1 MTAIEIG
8 GDLAQLD
15 AAIDAL
21 PDRPAV
27 FLLWAKEG
35 EPYLSRTG
43 VLRRRLRRLLGERER
58 PSRLLN
64 LRHTAARIEYQLTGS
79 AFESSI
85 LFYEQARRHFPA
97 TYLRLMKLRMP
108 PYVKLVLNNE
118 FPRSHITTH
127 LARTGGLYSACA
139 ARNQLAGGVPSG
151 SACPTSLY
159 FGPFRSRVSAERFE
173 AQFLDLFQMRRC
185 QEDLA
190 PSPAHP
196 GCIYGEMAMC
206 LRPCQQVVGPAEYAT
221 EIARVAEFLR
231 TDGRSLL
238 ESIEHSRDRL
248 SQEMLFEEA
257 ARQHKR
263 FEKVQDVLR
272 LRDEL
277 ARDVDRL
284 NGVAITPSLAHDAV
298 EMWFVRDGAWCVP
311 QRFGFEVH
319 EGKPVSLDHQ
329 LRETFASVAPGKLT
343 VRERQEYLALVAR
356 WYYSTWREGEWLS
369 FASYA
374 GIPYRKLV
382 NAVSRVARRETG
394 I

>member
-1 MTAIEIG
+1 MAAIEIG
-8 GDLAQLD
+8 GDLAPLD
-15 AAIDAL
+15 AALEAL
-21 PDRPAV
+21 PNSPAV
-27 FLLWAKEG
+27 FALWPREG
-35 EPYLSRTG
+35 DPYLSKTAL
-43 VLRRRLRRLLGERER
+43 LRRRLLRLLKEREK

-64 LRHTAARIEYQLTGS
+64 LRYTVRRIEYWLTGS
-79 AFESSI
+79 AFESSVV
-85 LFYEQARRHFPA
+85 LYEQARRHFPQ
-97 TYLRLMKLRMP
+97 TYLDLIKLRMP
-108 PYVKLVLNNE
+108 PYVKIVLANE

-127 LARTGGLYSACA
+127 LTRTAGLH
-139 ARNQLAGGVPSG
+139 
-151 SACPTSLY
+151 

-206 LRPCQQVVGPAEYAT
+206 LRPCQQVVGAAEYAT
-221 EIARVAEFLR
+221 EIGRVAEFLR

-238 ESIEHSRDRL
+238 ASIGHSRDRL
-248 SQEMLFEEA
+248 SQEMMFEDA

-284 NGVAITPSLAHDAV
+284 NGVAITPSLEHDAV
-298 EMWFVRDGAWCVP
+298 EMWFVRDGAWCAP

-329 LRETFASVAPGKLT
+329 LRDTFARVTPGKLT

-369 FASYA
+369 FDSY
-374 GIPYRKLV
+374 GEIPYRKLV
-382 NAVSRVARRETG
+382 NAVSRMARKNAP
-394 I
+394 